1 MSRDT
6 FKRDFRDKVAIV
18 GVGTTDFAA
27 MYRDLDP
34 QRSNYQLGLTAFK
47 AALED
52 SGLTRDDIDGIFT
65 SRVPDTVRMAEILG
79 IRHPR
84 FSSTLPGGG
93 RYSGL
98 GVQYAAMAVYSG
110 MADTVALIYGNNG
123 RSVGAK
129 YGGDGEGGGPE
140 SNSAD
145 FDTPYGM
152 TSPGAQYGL
161 MYRRHQALYGTPA
174 ETLGHLAINNRN
186 NAMKNPIAVMKNP
199 MSMEDYLNTRFIA
212 EPLRLLDYC
221 LINDGAVCIIVTS
234 AERAR
239 DLKQPPVYISATQ
252 SVSDF
257 TAQYL
262 SDNFYYDSLSS
273 MAPDLFGAAG
283 IERSDIDFAQIYDNF
298 TPTVLFSLEG
308 LGFCGKG
315 ESGSWVTPER
325 ISLTGELPLN
335 TSGGHTSESYMQGWA
350 MHVEAVRQLRGEC
363 GDRQVPNAEFG
374 LYSCTSPVSAAHI
387 LRR

>member
-1 MSRDT
+1 MSRQT
-6 FKRDFRDKVAIV
+6 FKQDFRDKVAIV
-18 GVGTTDFAA
+18 GIGNTDFGA

-52 SGLTRDDIDGIFT
+52 SGLTRDEVDGILV
-65 SRVPDTVRMAEILG
+65 SRVPDFVRMSEILG
-79 IRHPR
+79 FRHPR
-84 FSSTLPGGG
+84 FASVLPGGG

-110 MADTVALIYGNNG
+110 KADVVALIYGNNG
-123 RSVGAK
+123 RSVGAR
-129 YGGDGEGGGPE
+129 YGGDEGGGPE
-140 SNSAD
+140 SNAQD
-145 FDTPYGM
+145 FDAPYGM
-152 TSPGAQYGL
+152 TSPGGQYGH
-161 MYRRHQALYGTPA
+161 MFRRHQHLYGTPQ

-186 NAMKNPIAVMKNP
+186 NAMLNPVAVMRNP
-199 MSMEDYLNTRFIA
+199 LTMDDYLNTRFIA

-221 LINDGAVCIIVTS
+221 LINDGAVCLIITS

-252 SVSDF
+252 AASDF
-257 TAQYL
+257 SAQYL
-262 SDNFYYDSLSS
+262 SDNFYHDSL
-273 MAPDLFGAAG
+273 APLADDLFGAAG
-283 IERSDIDFAQIYDNF
+283 IDRTDLDFAQIYDNF
-298 TPTVLFSLEG
+298 TPTILFTLEG
-308 LGFCGKG
+308 LGFCGVG
-315 ESGSWVTPER
+315 ESGQWVTPER

-350 MHVEAVRQLRGEC
+350 LHAEAVRQLRGQAGE
-363 GDRQVPNAEFG
+363 RQVANAEFG
-374 LYSCTSPVSAAHI
+374 LFSCTSPVSSAHI